1 MMRERTDELPR
12 GSRGL
17 KSAARGPLASARGSD
32 WRAKLALPLSA
43 FSILPLLSQAF
54 AAERSDGPSLLAVRA
69 GKVVTM
75 NDADA
80 VINNA
85 IVLVR
90 DGKIER
96 IGPQGEVAIPDG
108 YRVIDARDKWLVPG
122 LVDAHNHTAGS
133 LMDLN
138 DMIYLTN
145 PGLRTL
151 DTVVPDSDPMKAA
164 RAGGVTSVLLI
175 PGSGTNLSGFGTIAK
190 TAGRTVD
197 EVVLKSPGSLKI
209 AQAGNPEWYWYGVGR
224 SFMNYN
230 TRQTLEKAKAYHD
243 TWTAHENG
251 QASKPP
257 QYDPIFA
264 DFRGLFRGDYI
275 VSVHTQIYQVV
286 MTTVDMLARKMNLRT
301 VIDHGEFDGFKTAPM
316 VLETGIYSIEG
327 PRGYWF
333 DASQRKMLGL
343 AASWWGKGVRKVGI
357 NTDAPVIPEEQLSY
371 QAAMGCW
378 YGWLP
383 YPALRGITRVGAEA
397 LTIDHRVGSLEPG
410 KDADFGLWTGD
421 PLDPR
426 SSCEM
431 TVVNGRVVYDANVYR
446 RF

>member
-1 MMRERTDELPR
+1 M
-12 GSRGL
+12 
-17 KSAARGPLASARGSD
+17 SALLLASAG
-32 WRAKLALPLSA
+32 A
-43 FSILPLLSQAF
+43 QAD
-54 AAERSDGPSLLAVRA
+54 ERSDETSRLAVRA
-69 GKVVTM
+69 GKIVTM

-85 IVLVR
+85 VVLVR

-96 IGPQGEVAIPDG
+96 IGPQSEVAIPDG

-122 LVDAHNHTAGS
+122 FVDAHNHTAGS

-138 DMIYLTN
+138 DMVYLTN

-175 PGSGTNLSGFGTIAK
+175 PGSGTNMSGFGTITK
-190 TAGRTVD
+190 TAGKSANESVI
-197 EVVLKSPGSLKI
+197 KSPGSLKI

-243 TWTAHENG
+243 AWAAFEKGETKTA
-251 QASKPP
+251 P

-264 DFRGLFRGDYI
+264 DFRGLFKREFI

-286 MTTVDMLARKMNLRT
+286 MTTVDMLAKKMNLRT

-316 VLETGIYSIEG
+316 VLDTDTYAING

-333 DASQRKMLGL
+333 DWSGRKMLGL
-343 AASWWGKGVRKVGI
+343 ATSWWGKGVRKIGI

-378 YGWLP
+378 YGWKP
-383 YPALRGITRVGAEA
+383 YPALCGVTRIPAEA
-397 LTIDHRVGSLEPG
+397 LMIDHRVGSLEPG